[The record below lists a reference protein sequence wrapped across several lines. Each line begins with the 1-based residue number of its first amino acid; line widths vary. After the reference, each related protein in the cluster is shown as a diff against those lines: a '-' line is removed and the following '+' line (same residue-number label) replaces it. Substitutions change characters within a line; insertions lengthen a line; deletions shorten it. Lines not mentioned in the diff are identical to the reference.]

1 MKASRV
7 LSRLKS
13 LGTEQTRKTYARHGV
28 EGALGVLYSDF
39 YKLAKEIK
47 VDHDL
52 AVELWDSGYFDARV
66 VAGMVADPEK
76 FNASTAN
83 AWMRQVTNKGLLV
96 VLSDLFARS
105 TVGRRQWPKWLKAK
119 GEWTPATAWGMVG
132 SMLRDGIAFT
142 KTEARGLLATIEKD
156 IHKSE
161 NRVKYSMNNAL
172 IALGTYVPGF
182 EQEAVRVAKRIGQ
195 VEVDHG
201 LTDCKTPLAAPYIRK
216 AAAHHR
222 AKLAKQA
229 AAAKKKAAKTAKKKA
244 AAKRKATAKTRR
256 KAASAE

>member
-1 MKASRV
+1 M
-7 LSRLKS
+7 
-13 LGTEQTRKTYARHGV
+13 GTEQTRKTYARHGV
-28 EGALGVLYSDF
+28 EDALGVLYSDF

-47 VDHDL
+47 VDHEL
-52 AVELWDSGYFDARV
+52 AVELWESGYFDARV

-83 AWMRQVTNKGLLV
+83 TWMRQVRNKGLLV
-96 VLSDLFARS
+96 VLSDLFAKS
-105 TVGRRQWPKWLKAK
+105 TVGRQQWPKWMKAK
-119 GEWTPATAWGMVG
+119 GEWIPATAWGMVG
-132 SMLRDGIAFT
+132 SMLRDGVTLT
-142 KTEARGLLATIEKD
+142 KKEARDLSSTIEKN
-156 IHKSE
+156 IHKSA

-182 EQEAVRVAKRIGQ
+182 EQDAIRIARRIGQ

-222 AKLAKQA
+222 AKLAQQA
-229 AAAKKKAAKTAKKKA
+229 AVAKKKAAKKKAAKKAPAKNKAGGNTAKKA
-244 AAKRKATAKTRR
+244 PARTRR
-256 KAASAE
+256 KAAAAK